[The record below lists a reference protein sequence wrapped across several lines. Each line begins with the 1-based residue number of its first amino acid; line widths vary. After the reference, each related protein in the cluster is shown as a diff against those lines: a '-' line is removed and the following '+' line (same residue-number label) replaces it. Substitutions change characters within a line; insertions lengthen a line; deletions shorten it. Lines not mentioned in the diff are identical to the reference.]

1 LSKRFDDR
9 LGARFHVGGATLRG
23 EPVATMHDIA
33 KLANV
38 AVSPV
43 SYALNGTRPIS
54 AETRQRI
61 AAAMEELGYRPN
73 ALARAL
79 ASKRS
84 RIIALLFPP
93 RAGGVGTT
101 DFEIVTGAA
110 DAAREHGYHLLLS
123 PLPLDDTEAQEQLT
137 TQGLIDGAV
146 VMEIRLD
153 DARVDLLRE
162 TGTTFSIIGRT
173 ADTTGISYVDI
184 DFEQT
189 THDAV
194 RHLVELGH
202 EHIAF
207 LNHSQSAFDA
217 GYGPSVRAQAA
228 FEVAVAA
235 AGLRPTTRMCED
247 SPRGGRGAFEELI
260 AAEPRLT
267 ALVAMNEGATV
278 GSMHAIAS
286 RGWRVPDDFAIVSIA
301 STARAAEMT
310 QPALTTMEAPSAE
323 LGRTGVEALLRQLD
337 DDTEPLQRVLP
348 CRLVVR
354 GSSGP
359 RRQR

>member
-1 LSKRFDDR
+1 
-9 LGARFHVGGATLRG
+9 
-23 EPVATMHDIA
+23 MHDIA
-33 KLANV
+33 KRANV
-38 AVSPV
+38 AVSTV

-54 AETRQRI
+54 AETRRRI
-61 AAAMEELGYRPN
+61 AAAMDELGYRPN

-123 PLPLDDTEAQEQLT
+123 PLPLDDTQAQEQLT

-153 DARVDLLRE
+153 DARIELLRK
-162 TGTTFSIIGRT
+162 TGTTFSMIGRT
-173 ADTTGISYVDI
+173 ADTTGIGYVDI
-184 DFEQT
+184 DFEQAARE
-189 THDAV
+189 AV
-194 RHLVELGH
+194 HHLVELGH
-202 EHIAF
+202 THIAF
-207 LNHSQSAFDA
+207 LNHAQSAFDA

-228 FEVAVAA
+228 FDQAMTA
-235 AGLRPTTRMCED
+235 AGLAPTRGMCDD
-247 SPRGGRGAFEELI
+247 SARAGRGAFEELI
-260 AAEPRLT
+260 TAEPRLT

-278 GSMHAIAS
+278 GCMHAIAT
-286 RGWRVPDDFAIVSIA
+286 RGRRVPDDFAIVSIA
-301 STARAAEMT
+301 STVRAAEMT
-310 QPALTTMEAPSAE
+310 QPALTTMEAPSTE
-323 LGRTGVEALLRQLD
+323 LGRLGVEALLRQLD
-337 DDTEPLQRVLP
+337 DEGGEPLQRVLP

-359 RRQR
+359 SRPR